1 MAPMSRDRGGTIL
14 VFVSAVA
21 FGFQPIFAK
30 FAYAQGVGVDELLF
44 VRFLLAFLIMG
55 TLLVTSHK
63 LVLPRRTD
71 LLAVIM
77 LGALLYFLQSTFYFS
92 ALLFSPVAIVAL
104 LLYTYPVFVTLGAY
118 MLGWEQVPRRLA
130 GVFVIALIGLVLV
143 ANPFGTTIG
152 LGVFLAL
159 GAAIVYTMYIL
170 AGSKV
175 LRRVKGDVAA
185 FYIMGGAS
193 VSFGLTG
200 ALTGSIRLNWSVAG
214 WFWVLTITLV
224 CTVLAATTF
233 FIGISKIGPSRAA
246 LISLIE
252 PVTSVLLSLA
262 LFGNKLIISQ
272 WVGGLLILVSTAITA
287 VYGKPLNRE
296 PHP

>member
-71 LLAVIM
+71 LLAVII
-77 LGALLYFLQSTFYFS
+77 LGALVYFLQSTFYFS

-272 WVGGLLILVSTAITA
+272 WFGGLLILVSTAITA
-287 VYGKPLNRE
+287 VYGRPLNRE

>member
-1 MAPMSRDRGGTIL
+1 MRRDSEGTIL
-14 VFVSAVA
+14 VFVSAVS
-21 FGFQPIFAK
+21 FGFMPIFAR

-44 VRFLLAFLIMG
+44 VRFFLAFLIMG
-55 TLLVTSHK
+55 ALLAASHR
-63 LVLPRRTD
+63 LVLPKRTD
-71 LLAVIM
+71 LLSLII
-77 LGALLYFLQSTFYFS
+77 LGALVYFPQSTFYYT

-118 MLGWEQVPRRLA
+118 ALGWERISRRLA
-130 GVFVIALIGLVLV
+130 GAFIIALVGLILV
-143 ANPFGTTIG
+143 ANPFGTAIG
-152 LGVFLAL
+152 LGVILAF
-159 GAAIVYTMYIL
+159 GSAILYTIYIL

-185 FYIMGGAS
+185 FYVMGAAS

-200 ALTGSIRLNWSVAG
+200 ALTGSIRLNWSVAA
-214 WFWVLTITLV
+214 WFWVVTISLV

-252 PVTSVLLSLA
+252 PVTSVILSLA
-262 LFGNKLIISQ
+262 LFGNKLTISQ
-272 WVGGLLILVSTAITA
+272 WLGGLFILVSTAITT
-287 VYGKPLNRE
+287 VYGRPLDRE
-296 PHP
+296 PHPLNE